1 MSEYDPTFVRVLTYI
16 CPVPYQTY
24 VCPYFIK
31 TKSRFTKQVCP
42 APCQIGRRQ
51 QFGPEHC
58 RIQNTV
64 PTWRHSVRP
73 DTIRS
78 ESSVYNHQLTQPLQA
93 THHIRRT
100 EFLVNITNECLLFP
114 YQSTILRNMV
124 PRDYQYSLLSC
135 FAVEVL
141 GCGWTRGCASFGCHV
156 TLL

>member
-78 ESSVYNHQLTQPLQA
+78 ESSVYNHQLTQPLHA
-93 THHIRRT
+93 THHISRT
-100 EFLVNITNECLLFP
+100 EFRTQCPLGGTVFGLTRSEMKA
-114 YQSTILRNMV
+114 QSTTI
-124 PRDYQYSLLSC
+124 SLHSPC
-135 FAVEVL
+135 KPHTISEEQN
-141 GCGWTRGCASFGCHV
+141 SS
-156 TLL
+156 